1 MNSEQLLNIVKT
13 DPCLNLRVKGVYA
26 SNTLPRF
33 VTQYPS
39 AFIIN
44 TQPLPLPGEHWI
56 AIIVHSPLRAE
67 FFDSLGHTPADYNQD
82 IQNFLDKN
90 SKRCYYKATRLQP
103 RNSDLCGLYVLVF
116 LIAKLCFK
124 YSLNRVYALFS
135 SNNIQSNDVFV
146 RSFMHNYLTH

>member
-26 SNTLPRF
+26 SNTLPQF

-82 IQNFLDKN
+82 IQNFLEKKQQTMLLQ
-90 SKRCYYKATRLQP
+90 SHAT
-103 RNSDLCGLYVLVF
+103 STSEIGLVWT
-116 LIAKLCFK
+116 LCF
-124 YSLNRVYALFS
+124 SIFNCQ
-135 SNNIQSNDVFV
+135 IVFQI
-146 RSFMHNYLTH
+146 FIKPCLCFIF